1 MLEKRY
7 YLLLPMPD
15 YALDYEGYNLRP
27 WKIRFPIF
35 FANQNYR
42 PKIIRPSLVNSLR
55 PTVSLI
61 RPCLLR
67 VLSKYEQQMRTV
79 KQCFICYLETKHF
92 QIETTSV
99 SAH

>member
-35 FANQNYR
+35 FANQHYR

-55 PTVSLI
+55 PIVSLI

-67 VLSKYEQQMRTV
+67 VLSEYDATN
-79 KQCFICYLETKHF
+79 
-92 QIETTSV
+92 
-99 SAH
+99 AHGEAMLY